1 MRRTRSEFL
10 HHVASKTEQTC
21 RRKLCTRLLPRDSL
35 QCILGF
41 FATTAR
47 EYATQDAVML
57 SASFPRYAIDVCF
70 EDVREGCVLFSN
82 YLDGTIL
89 DVEIE
94 FESWQLTCG
103 ALKDKPCDSLS
114 SLDVCNALCF
124 PNIRKL
130 LTIFATL
137 PVSTATAERSFSV
150 LKLLESN
157 SRSRMGR
164 GTTELINIGKHIQRL
179 F

>member
-1 MRRTRSEFL
+1 
-10 HHVASKTEQTC
+10 
-21 RRKLCTRLLPRDSL
+21 
-35 QCILGF
+35 
-41 FATTAR
+41 
-47 EYATQDAVML
+47 ML

-82 YLDGTIL
+82 YLDGRIL
-89 DVEIE
+89 DVETE
-94 FESWQLTCG
+94 FESWQLVCG

-137 PVSTATAERSFSV
+137 PVSTATAERSFFSFKV
-150 LKLLESN
+150 AGEQLALPDGARN
-157 SRSRMGR
+157 D
-164 GTTELINIGKHIQRL
+164 
-179 F
+179 

>member
-1 MRRTRSEFL
+1 VTVYNAFL
-10 HHVASKTEQTC
+10 
-21 RRKLCTRLLPRDSL
+21 DSL
-35 QCILGF
+35 LQQLEDRF
-41 FATTAR
+41 QPATKA
-47 EYATQDAVML
+47 AVML

-103 ALKDKPCDSLS
+103 ALKDKPCDSMS

-157 SRSRMGR
+157 LRSRMGR
-164 GTTELINIGKHIQRL
+164 GTTELINTGKHIQRL